1 MQPLESPPTFRP
13 PSGARN
19 FLNTL
24 WEELLTNEPREV
36 LVDSRFL
43 IFSFADHWKLAC
55 AIVDRVERRSSICLS
70 QETAHRLTVVAVYEF
85 LRNIDSES
93 LFARIPMASSAPRPR
108 YTFARKAI
116 VIKMTRQVLV
126 GEGRTVFSSSRDTIR
141 QAISTADQEGEYAR
155 S

>member
-1 MQPLESPPTFRP
+1 
-13 PSGARN
+13 
-19 FLNTL
+19 
-24 WEELLTNEPREV
+24 
-36 LVDSRFL
+36 
-43 IFSFADHWKLAC
+43 
-55 AIVDRVERRSSICLS
+55 
-70 QETAHRLTVVAVYEF
+70 
-85 LRNIDSES
+85 
-93 LFARIPMASSAPRPR
+93 MASSAPRPR